1 MAKYLLKR
9 IVYLIIVFFVVSLM
23 MYAIYNLIPSDPA
36 LVQMEPLRKTLTP
49 AEWTLQYN
57 NLRDKLGLNS
67 PLIVRYAR
75 WMGFIKDT
83 TSGGNGTF
91 DGMLQ
96 GNFGYSLSY
105 KRDVI
110 DIIGTPMLNTIL
122 LNLLSTIITLA
133 ITIPLGIYCA
143 VHARKASDNAIQAA
157 TVVGYSLPTYL
168 VGILFIFIFA
178 VLLRILPTGGAKTP
192 GSDYTGMREFLD
204 RMYYMLLPIIVLV
217 FVGLAGMTRTVRAAM
232 MDTLSQDYI
241 RTARAK
247 GLREKVVIY
256 SHAWRNA
263 LLPVSTSIMGWMISV
278 FTGGSLVIEQT
289 FALNGTGRLYWNA
302 LNTTDY
308 ELVLA
313 MQMFYTLVSLV
324 GVLLT
329 DLSYTLVD
337 PRVRIDK

>member
-1 MAKYLLKR
+1 MKKYLLKR
-9 IVYLIIVFFVVSLM
+9 IVYLILVFFVVSVM

-36 LVQMEPLRKTLTP
+36 LVQMEPLRKSLKP
-49 AEWTLQYN
+49 DEWQRQYQE
-57 NLRDKLGLNS
+57 LREKLGLNA
-67 PLIVRYAR
+67 PLLTRYAR
-75 WMGFIKDT
+75 WMGFIKDVD
-83 TSGGNGTF
+83 GTF
-91 DGMLQ
+91 NGMLQ
-96 GNFGYSLSY
+96 GNFGYSISY

-122 LNLLSTIITLA
+122 LNLISTILTLA

-143 VHARKASDNAIQAA
+143 VHARSAGDSAIQAT

-168 VGILFIFIFA
+168 VGILFIYIFA
-178 VLLRILPTGGAKTP
+178 VLLRWFPTGGAKTP
-192 GSDYTGMREFLD
+192 GSTYVGVQEFLD
-204 RMYYMLLPIIVLV
+204 RMYYMCLPVLVLV
-217 FVGLAGMTRTVRAAM
+217 FTGLAGMTRTVRAAM
-232 MDTLSQDYI
+232 IDTLSQDYI

-278 FTGGSLVIEQT
+278 FTGGSLVIETT
-289 FALNGTGRLYWNA
+289 FALNGTGKLYWSA

>member
-1 MAKYLLKR
+1 MKKYIFKR
-9 IVYLIIVFFVVSLM
+9 LIYLIIVFFVVSLM

-36 LVQMEPLRKTLTP
+36 LVAMEPLRKSLKPDEFTR
-49 AEWTLQYN
+49 QYQA
-57 NLRDKLGLNS
+57 LREQMGLNA
-67 PLIVRYAR
+67 PLIQRYAR
-75 WMGFIKDT
+75 WMGLWPDVKGSF
-83 TSGGNGTF
+83 NGL
-91 DGMLQ
+91 LQ
-96 GNFGYSLSY
+96 GNFGYSTGY

-110 DIIGTPMLNTIL
+110 DIIPTPMLNTVL
-122 LNLLSTIITLA
+122 LNFCSTIITLA

-143 VHARKASDNAIQAA
+143 VHARKPSDSAIQAT
-157 TVVGYSLPTYL
+157 TVIGYSLPTYL

-178 VLLRILPTGGAKTP
+178 VLFRIFPTGGAKTP
-192 GSDYTGMREFLD
+192 GSNYTGLMEFGD
-204 RMYYMLLPIIVLV
+204 RMYYMALPILVLV
-217 FVGLAGMTRTVRAAM
+217 FTGLAGMTRTVRAAM

-247 GLREKVVIY
+247 GLKEKVVIY

-263 LLPVSTSIMGWMISV
+263 LLPVSTSIMGWMIAV
-278 FTGGSLVIEQT
+278 FTGGSLVIETT
-289 FALNGTGRLYWNA
+289 FALKGTGRLYWQA
-302 LNTTDY
+302 LNATDY

-329 DLSYTLVD
+329 DISYTLVD

>member
-1 MAKYLLKR
+1 MGKYLLKR
-9 IVYLIIVFFVVSLM
+9 LVYLVLVFFVVSLM
-23 MYAIYNLIPSDPA
+23 MYLIYNLIPSDPA
-36 LVQMEPLRKTLTP
+36 LVQMEPLRKTLKP
-49 AEWTLQYN
+49 DEWTAQYLA
-57 NLRDKLGLNS
+57 LRTKLGLDQ
-67 PLIVRYAR
+67 PILIRYAR
-75 WMGFIKDT
+75 WMGFMRDV
-83 TSGGNGTF
+83 NGQYH
-91 DGMLQ
+91 GLLQ
-96 GNFGYSLSY
+96 GNFGYSIGF
-105 KRDVI
+105 KRQVI
-110 DIIGTPMLNTIL
+110 DIIGTPMLNTIM
-122 LNLLSTIITLA
+122 LNFVSTIITLA

-143 VHARKASDNAIQAA
+143 VHARSVGDSVIQAG

-168 VGILFIFIFA
+168 VGILFIYIFA
-178 VLLRILPTGGAKTP
+178 VLLRWFPTGGAKTP
-192 GSDYTGMREFLD
+192 GSTYVGLREFLD
-204 RMYYMLLPIIVLV
+204 RLYYMCLPVLV
-217 FVGLAGMTRTVRAAM
+217 LIFTGLAGMTRTVRAAM

-263 LLPVSTSIMGWMISV
+263 LLPVSTSIMAWMISV
-278 FTGGSLVIEQT
+278 FTGGSLVIETT
-289 FALNGTGRLYWNA
+289 FSLNGTGRLYWTA

>member
-1 MAKYLLKR
+1 MKKYLLKR
-9 IVYLIIVFFVVSLM
+9 IVYLIIVFFLVSLM

-36 LVQMEPLRKTLTP
+36 LVQMEPLRKSLKP
-49 AEWTLQYN
+49 DEWTRQYLE
-57 NLRDKLGLNS
+57 LRQKLGLDD
-67 PLIVRYAR
+67 PLILRYAR
-75 WMGFIKDT
+75 WMGFARDLD
-83 TSGGNGTF
+83 GTF
-91 DGMLQ
+91 NGLLQ
-96 GNFGYSLSY
+96 GNFGYSISY
-105 KRDVI
+105 KRNVT
-110 DIIGTPMLNTIL
+110 DIIGVPMQNSIILNII
-122 LNLLSTIITLA
+122 STVITLA

-143 VHARKASDNAIQAA
+143 VHARKTTDSAIQAF
-157 TVVGYSLPTYL
+157 TVVGYSLPTFL
-168 VGILFIFIFA
+168 IGILFIYLFA
-178 VLLRILPTGGAKTP
+178 VLLRWFPAGGAKTP
-192 GSDYTGMREFLD
+192 GSTYTGVMEFLD
-204 RMYYMLLPIIVLV
+204 RMHYLALPTLVLV
-217 FVGLAGMTRTVRAAM
+217 FTGLAGMTRTVRAAM

-247 GLREKVVIY
+247 GLKEKVVIY

-263 LLPVSTSIMGWMISV
+263 LLPVSTSIMGWMIGV
-278 FTGGSLVIEQT
+278 FTGGSLVIENT
-289 FALNGTGRLYWNA
+289 FALNGTGRLYWSA

>member
-1 MAKYLLKR
+1 MKKYLLKR
-9 IVYLIIVFFVVSLM
+9 IVYLVIVFFFVSLM

-36 LVQMEPLRKTLTP
+36 LVQMEPLRKSLKP
-49 AEWTLQYN
+49 DEWTRQYQE
-57 NLRDKLGLNS
+57 LRQKLGLND

-75 WMGFIKDT
+75 WMGFIRDMD
-83 TSGGNGTF
+83 GTF
-91 DGMLQ
+91 NGMLQ
-96 GNFGYSLSY
+96 GNFGYSISY
-105 KRDVI
+105 KRNVT
-110 DIIGTPMLNTIL
+110 DIVGIPMQNSIL

-143 VHARKASDNAIQAA
+143 VHARKATDSTIQAL
-157 TVVGYSLPTYL
+157 TVVGYSLPTFL
-168 VGILFIFIFA
+168 IGILFIYIFA
-178 VLLRILPTGGAKTP
+178 VLLGWFPTGGAKTP
-192 GSDYTGMREFLD
+192 GSTYTGVMEFLD
-204 RMYYMLLPIIVLV
+204 RMHYLALPILVLV
-217 FVGLAGMTRTVRAAM
+217 FTSLAGMTRTVRAAM

-247 GLREKVVIY
+247 GLKEKVVIY

-263 LLPVSTSIMGWMISV
+263 LLPVSTSIMGWMIGV
-278 FTGGSLVIEQT
+278 FTGGSLVIENT
-289 FALNGTGRLYWNA
+289 FALNGTGRLYWSA
-302 LNTTDY
+302 LTTTDY

-313 MQMFYTLVSLV
+313 MQMFYTLVSLI

>member
-1 MAKYLLKR
+1 MVKYILKR
-9 IVYLIIVFFVVSLM
+9 LVYLVIVFFIVSLM
-23 MYAIYNLIPSDPA
+23 MFTLYNLIPSAPA
-36 LVQMEPLRKTLTP
+36 LVQMEPLRRSPKP
-49 AEWTLQYN
+49 DEFNRQYME
-57 NLRDKLGLNS
+57 LRAKMGLDD

-75 WMGFIKDT
+75 WMGLTRDMD
-83 TSGGNGTF
+83 GTF
-91 DGMLQ
+91 SGLLQ
-96 GNFGYSLSY
+96 GDFGYSISY
-105 KRDVI
+105 KRQVI
-110 DIIGTPMLNTIL
+110 DIVKTPMSNTII
-122 LNLLSTIITLA
+122 LNLLSTVITLA

-143 VHARKASDNAIQAA
+143 VHARKASDSTIQAL
-157 TVVGYSLPTYL
+157 TVVGYSLPIFL
-168 VGILFIFIFA
+168 ISILFIYIFA
-178 VLLRILPTGGAKTP
+178 VLLRWFPTGGAKTP
-192 GSDYTGMREFLD
+192 GSTYTGTREFLD
-204 RMYYMLLPIIVLV
+204 RMYYLALPVLVLV
-217 FVGLAGMTRTVRAAM
+217 FAGLAGMTRTVRAAM

-278 FTGGSLVIEQT
+278 FTGGSLVIENT
-289 FALNGTGRLYWNA
+289 FSLNGTGRLYWSG